1 MAERRIKHLFFT
13 YSVEEDS
20 PYEIDKKILVEK
32 IAYRDQVVDIPREQ
46 DVLRGEKF
54 DAFYTE
60 DDNLVT
66 TEAGEEVP
74 VSDLDDEELVSWI
87 REDKPSAPEVVKA
100 ANGNPDQ
107 AVRLLA
113 AENAATGNDPRKSV
127 AEPLQKII
135 DGAGEPP
142 SET

>member
-1 MAERRIKHLFFT
+1 MALRRIKHLFFT

-32 IAYRDQVVDIPREQ
+32 IAYRDQEVDIPREQ

-60 DDNLVT
+60 ADSLVE
-66 TEAGEEVP
+66 TESGEEVP
-74 VSDLDDEELVSWI
+74 VSALDDEELVAWI
-87 REDKPSAPEVVKA
+87 RDDNPTAKEVVDA
-100 ANGNPDQ
+100 ANDNPDQ

-135 DGAGEPP
+135 DGGSNPP
-142 SET
+142 PNN